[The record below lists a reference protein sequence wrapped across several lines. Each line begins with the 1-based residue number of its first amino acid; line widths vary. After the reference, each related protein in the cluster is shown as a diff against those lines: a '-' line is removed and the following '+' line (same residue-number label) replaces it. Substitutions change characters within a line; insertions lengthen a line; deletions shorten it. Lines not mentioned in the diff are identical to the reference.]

1 MSYSSLIIRNG
12 EDLKFMKLLPNS
24 LFTGEEPL
32 ELPVYEGD
40 YCLNVSSTGARV
52 FTPIKPFHDN
62 RKTITF
68 TEEFNDS
75 NSNDVESKKQF
86 IHINIPNGKYLMLI
100 NAHIYTDRY
109 RLTIPKYAL
118 SVNGDGFYESYI
130 KGFTA
135 NITTNTVVDISDST
149 LTIDA
154 QTVDCDHYAYS
165 YFKIT
170 LIPVN

>member
-86 IHINIPNGKYLMLI
+86 MHINIPNGKYLMLV
-100 NAHIYTDRY
+100 NAHIHTDKY

-135 NITTNTVVDISDST
+135 NITTNTVVDISDNT

-154 QTVDCDHYAYS
+154 LTVNCDHYAYS

>member
-12 EDLKFMKLLPNS
+12 ENLKFMKLLPNS

-75 NSNDVESKKQF
+75 NDVEDKKRF

-100 NAHIYTDRY
+100 NAHIHTEKY

-135 NITTNTVVDISDST
+135 NITTNTIVDISDNT

-154 QTVDCDHYAYS
+154 QTVNCDHYAYS